1 MIGKATPSKEPDYIE
16 GVNEYLLTRHYLNI
30 DRIPIKIS
38 NPLREDKHPSLSLYS
53 LDGKRIWY
61 KDHGT
66 GDSGTIWKLLTEGFH
81 LNMQDLVKQYMDKG
95 GVGVI
100 NTSTHQKSKMDNII
114 STSNIDFKIRKR
126 DWEKHDLDYWNTYGI
141 SKEWLEFADIYP
153 ISHKIIVK
161 DGINY
166 LYKADK
172 YAYAYVEFKDDR
184 TFIKIYQPF
193 NINGFKW
200 SGKHNKSILSLWRK
214 IPQNGKILC
223 ICASMKDALCL
234 WANTSIPSVA
244 PQGEG
249 YPLKPVVI
257 EDLKKRYSKVFILFD
272 NDETGVID
280 TYKLAESTGFQ
291 PLFLP
296 NIDGKKDISDLYAHM
311 NDRNRFK
318 ELILTLFKLNY
329 YGK

>member
-1 MIGKATPSKEPDYIE
+1 MIGKANLSKEPNYIE
-16 GVNEYLLTRHYLNI
+16 GVNEYLLAKHYLNI
-30 DRIPIKIS
+30 DRIPIKIHS
-38 NPLREDKHPSLSLYS
+38 PLREDKNPSLSLYS
-53 LDGKRIWY
+53 VDGKRIWY

-66 GDSGTIWKLLTEGFH
+66 GDYGTIWKLLTEVFH
-81 LNMQDLVKQYMDKG
+81 VNMQDLQYEQYKG
-95 GVGVI
+95 EGDRI
-100 NTSTHQKSKMDNII
+100 LSNPTPNPKTSNIL
-114 STSNIDFKIRKR
+114 STSNVDFKVKR
-126 DWEKHDLDYWNTYGI
+126 RNWEKYDLDYWNSYGI
-141 SKEWLEFADIYP
+141 SKEWLEFADICP

-161 DGINY
+161 DGVEY

-184 TFIKIYQPF
+184 VFIKIYQPF
-193 NINGFKW
+193 NTNGFKW
-200 SGKHNKSILSLWRK
+200 SGKHNKSVLSLWRK
-214 IPQNGKILC
+214 IPQSGKILC

-234 WANTSIPSVA
+234 WANTSIPSIA

-249 YPLKPVVI
+249 YPIKPVVV

-272 NDETGVID
+272 NDEAGVID
-280 TYKLAESTGFQ
+280 TYKLASSTGFQ

-296 NIDGKKDISDLYAHM
+296 NIDGKKDISDLYAYI

-318 ELILTLFKLNY
+318 ELLLTLFKLNY